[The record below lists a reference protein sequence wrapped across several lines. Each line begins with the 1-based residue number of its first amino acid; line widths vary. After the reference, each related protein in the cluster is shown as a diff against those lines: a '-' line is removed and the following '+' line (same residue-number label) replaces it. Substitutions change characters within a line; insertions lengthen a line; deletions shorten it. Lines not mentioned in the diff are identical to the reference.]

1 AARSLTA
8 QQYRA
13 IVCGQ
18 TTKEDDMSDYNKT
31 LIDDLRAHGGHA
43 STGIW
48 VGRDV
53 LILTTIGAK
62 SGKPRETPL
71 AYTRDGDRIIVIASK
86 GGAPTDPAWYHNLV
100 ANPRV
105 TVEVNGERFD
115 AIATVAEGPERRR
128 LYDQQAA
135 VHPTFRDYEA
145 RTDRVIPVVILQRQ
159 AASAAA

>member
-1 AARSLTA
+1 M
-8 QQYRA
+8 A
-13 IVCGQ
+13 IWSWRHG
-18 TTKEDDMSDYNKT
+18 TKEDDMSDYNKR
-31 LIDDLRAHGGHA
+31 LIDDLRANGGHA
-43 STGIW
+43 SSGIW

-53 LILTTIGAK
+53 LILTTVGAK

-71 AYTRDGDRIIVIASK
+71 AYTRDGDWIVVIASK
-86 GGAPTDPAWYHNLV
+86 GGAPTNPAWYHNIV

-105 TVEVNGERFD
+105 TVEVDGERFE
-115 AIATVAEGPERRR
+115 ATATVAEGAERRR

-145 RTDRVIPVVILQRQ
+145 RTDRVIPVIVLRRK